1 MPNYKKEQIKG
12 ATMIEYV
19 LIVGLISIAA
29 VLLLTNIGTN
39 VSSLFTRVNTA
50 LTPAS

>member
-1 MPNYKKEQIKG
+1 MSNYSRNKIKG

-29 VLLLTNIGTN
+29 VALLTALG
-39 VSSLFTRVNTA
+39 VSIQGLLTRVSAA
-50 LTPAS
+50 LTGA

>member
-1 MPNYKKEQIKG
+1 MNTYNKKKIKG

-29 VLLLTNIGTN
+29 VTIITTLGGTIKT
-39 VSSLFTRVNTA
+39 VFTAINTSVGTA
-50 LTPAS
+50 